1 MDNSFWIKLTPL
13 NQSLKSVMTIFALKN
28 YATLKFVLNIDPWD
42 LHIKNVSRLV
52 DKSAANQ
59 ITLTKAKKYAKILP
73 NTISHRYK
81 LLGYFKS

>member
-1 MDNSFWIKLTPL
+1 MPWCK
-13 NQSLKSVMTIFALKN
+13 KSRVLYFCIQN

-59 ITLTKAKKYAKILP
+59 LALTTAKKYAKIFP
-73 NTISHRYK
+73 NTISHR
-81 LLGYFKS
+81 